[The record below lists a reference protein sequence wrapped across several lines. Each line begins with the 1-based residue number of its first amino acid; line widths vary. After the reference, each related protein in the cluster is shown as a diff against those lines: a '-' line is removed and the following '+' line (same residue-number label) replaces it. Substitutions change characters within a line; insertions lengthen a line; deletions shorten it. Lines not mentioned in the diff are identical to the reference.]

1 MADLKVDADA
11 LQASVTTLGQ
21 LRSEFDDIEN
31 RRDETGNIWGH
42 GSVRDAMH
50 EFASNMDYNRG
61 KLSEQIAE
69 VGAKVESTLQT
80 FSEMED
86 ELARSFDQES
96 GGGS

>member
-1 MADLKVDADA
+1 MADLKVDADF
-11 LQASVTTLGQ
+11 LQSSVTTLGQ
-21 LRSEFDDIEN
+21 LKSEFDDIEN
-31 RRDETGNIWGH
+31 RRDDTRDIWGTDR
-42 GSVRDAMH
+42 VRDAMH

-69 VGAKVESTLQT
+69 VGAKVEGTLQA